1 MTSKELTI
9 EGGSPAVTRS
19 SPLRWPNI
27 DDEDKQAVMA
37 VLDGPPSDL
46 GGPHSRWNRKLE
58 AAFAEFTGAQNCVSL
73 SSATAALYA
82 SLLVHG
88 IGPGDEVIVPGLTW
102 VATAM
107 VVAQLGATPVFC
119 DIDPVT
125 FNIDPEKARALVTPA
140 TRAIIV
146 VHAHGLP
153 ADMSQLS
160 VLCHQ
165 RGLYLIEDAAQAAG
179 ATYAGQA
186 AGTFGATGCFSLN
199 YKKAFTAGDGGLLVT
214 DDAALLEAVMS
225 YANFG
230 FEPAPAPA
238 KGETASHWSRWLGTN
253 DRLSPMAA
261 ALAHSQLRKLPRFI
275 EVAAENAAV
284 LAKIGEFAGF
294 QPPEI
299 PEDRSSTHHL
309 YRVVIDAEALGW
321 QGPASELRDRII
333 WALHAEGVT
342 AGYWGRAPLNRMTA
356 FRRTTPRFRTVA
368 PDDHRPALA
377 WEPEALPVT
386 EQVLDTSLVLGR
398 APETLHIADRERVT
412 QWVHAFAKI
421 ADRIDVVMSAPHF
434 RPLRPQPPVPEL
446 EDRLVVSP

>member
-1 MTSKELTI
+1 MTSKELAI
-9 EGGSPAVTRS
+9 VGGSPAVTS
-19 SPLRWPNI
+19 GLALRWPNI
-27 DDEDKQAVMA
+27 DEDDKRAVMA

-46 GGPHSRWNRKLE
+46 GGPHSRWNRQLE
-58 AAFAEFTGAQNCVSL
+58 AAFADFTGARYCTSL

-107 VVAQLGATPVFC
+107 VVAHLGATPVFC

-125 FNIDPEKARALVTPA
+125 FNIDPAKARALVTPA

-153 ADMSQLS
+153 AAMSQLS
-160 VLCHQ
+160 DLCHQ

-179 ATYAGQA
+179 ASYAGRV

-199 YKKAFTAGDGGLLVT
+199 YKKALTAGDGGLLVT
-214 DDAALLEAVMS
+214 DDAELLDAVVS

-275 EVAAENAAV
+275 DVARENAAI
-284 LAKIGEFAGF
+284 LAEIGQLPGF
-294 QPPEI
+294 RPPET
-299 PEDRSSTHHL
+299 PEDRIGTHHL
-309 YRVVIDAEALGW
+309 YRVLIDPEALGW
-321 QGPASELRDRII
+321 PGSPSELRDRII
-333 WALHAEGVT
+333 WALDAEGVA
-342 AGYWGRAPLNRMTA
+342 AGYWGLAPLDRMTA
-356 FRRTTPRFRTVA
+356 FRRKVPGFRTIH
-368 PDDHRPALA
+368 PDDDRPTRSWDPA
-377 WEPEALPVT
+377 ALPVT
-386 EQVLDTSLVLGR
+386 RQVLDSSLILGR
-398 APETLHIADRERVT
+398 VPETLQVADRDRVT
-412 QWVHAFAKI
+412 RWVRAFAKI
-421 ADRIDVVMSAPHF
+421 AERIDVVMRAPHF
-434 RPLRPQPPVPEL
+434 RPLRPQPQVPDL
-446 EDRLVVSP
+446 ED

>member
-1 MTSKELTI
+1 MTSKELAI
-9 EGGSPAVTRS
+9 EGGSPAVTRGL
-19 SPLRWPNI
+19 PLRWPNI
-27 DDEDKQAVMA
+27 DEDDKRAVMA

-46 GGPHSRWNRKLE
+46 GGPHSRWNRQLE
-58 AAFAEFTGAQNCVSL
+58 AAFADFTGARYCISL

-125 FNIDPEKARALVTPA
+125 FNIDPAKARALVTPA

-153 ADMSQLS
+153 AAMSQLLD
-160 VLCHQ
+160 LCHQ
-165 RGLYLIEDAAQAAG
+165 HSLYLIEDAAQAAG
-179 ATYAGQA
+179 AIYAGQA

-199 YKKAFTAGDGGLLVT
+199 YKKALTAGDGGLLVT
-214 DDAALLEAVMS
+214 EDAELVEAVVS

-275 EVAAENAAV
+275 DVAAENAAI
-284 LAKIGEFAGF
+284 LAKIGELPGF
-294 QPPEI
+294 QPPEV
-299 PEDRSSTHHL
+299 PEDRIGTHHL
-309 YRVVIDAEALGW
+309 YRVLIDAETLGW
-321 QGPASELRDRII
+321 QGSASELRDRII

-342 AGYWGRAPLNRMTA
+342 AGYWGHVPLDRMTA
-356 FRRTTPRFRTVA
+356 FRQMIPGFRTIH
-368 PDDHRPALA
+368 PDDHRPTRSWNPA
-377 WEPEALPVT
+377 ALPVT
-386 EQVLDTSLVLGR
+386 KQVLDTSLVLGR
-398 APETLHIADRERVT
+398 APETLQVADRERVT

-434 RPLRPQPPVPEL
+434 RPLRRQPPVPEL
-446 EDRLVVSP
+446 ED